1 MSKQPKLV
9 SIFPYQIK
17 DVNLFYHR
25 NHPINLHPKSFQ
37 FKKYWDDFTRKCIE
51 GNWVNDKG
59 TWVYMMPKLF
69 FYCNYTKITFDG
81 GKDFKH
87 PNLRDNDWI
96 LASYFLCLE
105 GFSGFELDSEYTCNN
120 LIKRFE
126 QDKENKDKTKKRKLR
141 DSEILEIPKSCIK
154 EDGTYKKYIDPWEY
168 LTKFYLL
175 ELKPNKPLGYAI
187 YENPRNHGAILTARG
202 VGKSAFTFVG
212 DFLHEFLLNG
222 IKRFE
227 DLKNVNEKLLFGMG
241 AADANAIN
249 KSLTNI
255 STFYNRMPG
264 QYRYS
269 DTKLSKYMGP
279 LFKRVQG
286 VWSNKGEIKHV
297 VKTKNGRN
305 YIDSSNLYV
314 NVLTPDK
321 FTIGAGD
328 RFRRIYI
335 EEVGFVENAL
345 LVHSTNK
352 DSLISQGEQ
361 IGSAIFT
368 GTGGNMQKVKDI
380 YKMFTNVDAYNIFGI
395 PNYWENS
402 NKKIGLFIPAHYANK
417 KYKDE
422 NGNTRLEWIHED
434 LLETR
439 ERNMQTMDSVAYDA
453 DVSFNPMEPKEILKS
468 NSNSLLPKKEAQD
481 QLSKL
486 DAFDIWKLRA
496 QVGSLHYDQSALR
509 GIRWDKDIEGKL
521 RPILDMKEDGTA
533 GFNKNGAVIIYE
545 QPDEYVPQGLYYV
558 VYDPAKKSG
567 DGESYHSMLVYK
579 NFSYGGGKTLY
590 DTIVAE
596 VLCRKETLPENY
608 NECIKLA
615 KYFNAT
621 IFPEINV
628 AGFVEWCKTEG
639 YYAML
644 EGDAYEIEM
653 EINPEGKRSYYKVGC
668 DMNNKRKKRFA
679 LQKLRDWLLEVK
691 ERDPVTNTPMIRT
704 MDWIFS
710 KRLLEEIANSE
721 DGDNVDH
728 ISSMLVLMILIL
740 KIHKG
745 EKPNLSEE
753 EEEDAENS
761 LRFDVP
767 IPNRQPRAAFL
778 IY

>member
-9 SIFPYQIK
+9 SLFPYQIK
-17 DVNLFYHR
+17 DVNLFYSR
-25 NHPINLHPKSFQ
+25 DHPVNLHPKSFQ
-37 FKKYWDDFTRKCIE
+37 FKKYWDNFVKKCIE
-51 GNWVNDKG
+51 GVWVNDKG
-59 TWVYMMPKLF
+59 TWIYMMPKLF
-69 FYCNYTKITFDG
+69 FYCNYTKITIDG
-81 GKDFKH
+81 GKEFNYPK
-87 PNLRDNDWI
+87 LRDVDWI
-96 LASYFLCLE
+96 LASYFLGLE
-105 GFSGFELDSEYTCNN
+105 GFSGFELDTEYTCND
-120 LIKRFE
+120 LIRKFE
-126 QDKENKDKTKKRKLR
+126 EDKQNKDAKKRKLR
-141 DSEILEIPKSCIK
+141 ENEIADIPKSCIK

-168 LTKFYLL
+168 LTRFYLL
-175 ELKPNKPLGYAI
+175 ELKPEKPLGHAL
-187 YENPRNHGAILTARG
+187 YENSRSHGAILTARG

-241 AADANAIN
+241 SGSADAIN
-249 KSLTNI
+249 KSLGNV
-255 STFYNRMPG
+255 STYYNRMPG

-269 DTKLSKYMGP
+269 DSGIPKYMGP
-279 LFKRVQG
+279 LYKRVQG
-286 VWSNKGEIKHV
+286 TWNNKGEIKHV
-297 VKTKNGRN
+297 VKRRSGGN
-305 YIDSSNLYV
+305 YIDSSTLYI

-361 IGSAIFT
+361 VGSAIFT
-368 GTGGNMQKVKDI
+368 GTGGDLIKVRDI
-380 YKMFTNVDAYNIFGI
+380 FKMYTNVGAYNIFGI
-395 PNYWENS
+395 PNYWENHK
-402 NKKIGLFIPAHYANK
+402 KKIGLFISSHYANK
-417 KYKDE
+417 KYRDE
-422 NGNTRLEWIHED
+422 NGNTKLEWIHED

-439 ERNMQTMDSVAYDA
+439 EINMQTMDSVAYDA
-453 DVSFNPMEPKEILKS
+453 DISFNPMEPKEILKS
-468 NSNSLLPKKEAQD
+468 NSSSLLPKKEAQD

-496 QVGSLHYDQSALR
+496 QIGSLHYDQSALR
-509 GIRWDKDIEGKL
+509 SIRWDKDMEGKL

-545 QPDEYVPQGLYYV
+545 QPDENIPQGLYYV

-596 VLCRKETLPENY
+596 ILCRKETLVENY

-639 YYAML
+639 HWNML
-644 EGDAYEIEM
+644 ESDAYEIEM
-653 EINPEGKRSYYKVGC
+653 EINPEAKRSWYKVGC

-679 LQKLRDWLLEVK
+679 MQKLRDWLLEVK
-691 ERDPVTNTPMIRT
+691 EKDPITNTPMIRT
-704 MDWIFS
+704 IDWIFS
-710 KRLLEEIANSE
+710 KRALEEIANSE

-728 ISSMLVLMILIL
+728 ISSLLVLMILIL

-745 EKPNLSEE
+745 ERPNLSEE
-753 EEEDAENS
+753 EEEDIENS

-767 IPNRQPRAAFL
+767 IPNRQPKAAFL
-778 IY
+778 NY